1 VPSPEMA
8 SLIEPDQLP
17 AGDTGDDVGGVGEA
31 GVSLPPQPA
40 THNITE
46 TTRASRRIIHPL
58 VRDPSLGSVQRWCST
73 PSQRPRRPAFE
84 TSCVAIR

>member
-1 VPSPEMA
+1 MA

-58 VRDPSLGSVQRWCST
+58 VRDPSLGSVQPLVHNT
-73 PSQRPRRPAFE
+73 TSQRPRRPAFE